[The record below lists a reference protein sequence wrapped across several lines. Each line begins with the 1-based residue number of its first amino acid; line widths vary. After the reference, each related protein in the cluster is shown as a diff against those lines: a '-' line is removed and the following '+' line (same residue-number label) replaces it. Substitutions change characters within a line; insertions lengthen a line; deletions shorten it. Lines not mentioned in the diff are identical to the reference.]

1 MSDFR
6 IHILGCGSALPTQR
20 HLPTAQVLEL
30 RGKLYLVDCGEGT
43 QREIRRAAL
52 SFEAITAIFITHH
65 HGDHLFGLPG
75 LLSSMSML
83 GRTRVLHLI
92 GPRGTKQ
99 LILEMQ
105 RLLFD
110 WIGFELLIQ
119 EYDDR
124 KPQLVFEDRSLSVSS
139 LPLSHRIPC
148 QGYLF
153 KEKVQSLHLDKPS
166 CDFYKVPIAYYQ
178 HLLKGEDFR
187 TDAGETIPNTRL
199 TRKGKPARS
208 YAVCTD
214 TIYLPEL
221 YKHLHGVGTLYH
233 ESTYLDGDEER
244 AKQTHHS
251 TARQA
256 AEVARKAEVGQLLL
270 GHYSAR
276 YNRLESFIRQAS
288 EVFPNVRAVDE
299 GMVIDL

>member
-1 MSDFR
+1 MSDFKL
-6 IHILGCGSALPTQR
+6 HILGCGSALPTQR

-30 RGKLYLVDCGEGT
+30 RGKLYLIDCGEGT
-43 QREIRRAAL
+43 QREIRRASL

-65 HGDHLFGLPG
+65 HGDHIFGLPG

-83 GRTRVLHLI
+83 GRTRVLHI
-92 GPRGTKQ
+92 VGPRGTKQ

-110 WIGFELLIQ
+110 WIGFDLLIE

-124 KPQLVFEDRSLSVSS
+124 KPLPVFEDRSLSVTS

-153 KEKVQSLHLDKPS
+153 RERVQSLHLDKPS

-178 HLLKGEDFR
+178 HLLKGEDY
-187 TDAGETIPNTRL
+187 TTEEGELIPNSRL
-199 TRKGKPARS
+199 TRKGKAART

-214 TIYLPEL
+214 TIYLPDL
-221 YKHLHGVGTLYH
+221 HQHLRGVDTLYH
-233 ESTYLDGDEER
+233 EATYLDGDEAR
-244 AKQTHHS
+244 AKQTCHS

-256 AEVARKAEVGQLLL
+256 AEVARSAEVGRLLL

-276 YNRLESFIRQAS
+276 YNKLEPFVRQAR
-288 EVFPNVRAVDE
+288 EVFPNVLAVDE